1 MPADERTIRASVD
14 KLLVR
19 ALADPDFAA
28 RAREDPRAALLEA
41 GVPEEALT
49 GERLAPEEM
58 FPQSDTVRDDDGDGC
73 VDFTCW
79 SSECGGTCAVSL
91 PCCAF
96 TVPLGLG
103 SAMVTLECLQ

>member
-1 MPADERTIRASVD
+1 MPADESMIRASVD

-28 RAREDPRAALLEA
+28 SVREDPRAALLEA

-49 GERLAPEEM
+49 GERLAPEVM
-58 FPQSDTVRDDDGDGC
+58 FPQGDTALDDDGC
-73 VDFTCW
+73 TDFTCW
-79 SSECGGTCAVSL
+79 SSDCPATCVVSL

-96 TVPLGLG
+96 TMPLGLG
-103 SAMVTLECLQ
+103 SPMATLQ